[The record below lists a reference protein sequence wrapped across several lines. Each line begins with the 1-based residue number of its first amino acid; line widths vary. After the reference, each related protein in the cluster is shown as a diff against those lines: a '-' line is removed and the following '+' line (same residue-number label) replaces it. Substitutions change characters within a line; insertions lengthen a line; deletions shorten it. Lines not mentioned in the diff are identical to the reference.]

1 MEIPASLTNQV
12 AHLYYELEALVDANK
27 LRAYTNRLR
36 ISENSM
42 VALELASA
50 AFNENRQLLNDAS
63 TAIVR
68 SKKVMIQKL
77 ASDQGMSNE
86 EIRDLVDAAELNY
99 LDRRS
104 SLNKAVLDINNRMS
118 GLIELIELIEE
129 ILQRNSDLLSSN
141 EENLRIFNEMTMDF
155 RSYLENEGSLSD
167 LSETNQSEHTK
178 VFQRASDNT
187 NLLEQVFSAADVN
200 RQSLA
205 RLRDVVDQQRTRI
218 SQQWTQI
225 EAQQELCFDTMN
237 EKQD

>member
-118 GLIELIELIEE
+118 RINSELIELIEE

-141 EENLRIFNEMTMDF
+141 EENLRIFNENDHGLPLLPRKRGASQTFLRLISLNILKSF
-155 RSYLENEGSLSD
+155 REPQTTPTYLSRCSQPQTLI
-167 LSETNQSEHTK
+167 
-178 VFQRASDNT
+178 
-187 NLLEQVFSAADVN
+187 VN
-200 RQSLA
+200 P
-205 RLRDVVDQQRTRI
+205 
-218 SQQWTQI
+218 
-225 EAQQELCFDTMN
+225 
-237 EKQD
+237 